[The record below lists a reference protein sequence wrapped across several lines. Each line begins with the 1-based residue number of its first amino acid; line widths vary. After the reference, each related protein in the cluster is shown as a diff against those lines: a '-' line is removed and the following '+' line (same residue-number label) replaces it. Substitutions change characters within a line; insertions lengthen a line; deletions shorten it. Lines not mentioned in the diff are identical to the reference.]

1 MQTHNAKIDKVDKH
15 LTAPL
20 SLFKIAKHKGLVE
33 LIKHTTFLILN
44 RNFLDIDGPA
54 LDKLTDVIMLEHD
67 TFYS

>member
-20 SLFKIAKHKGLVE
+20 SLFKIPKHKELVE
-33 LIKHTTFLILN
+33 LIKHTTCLMLN
-44 RNFLDIDGPA
+44 RNFLDTCGLA
-54 LDKLTDVIMLEHD
+54 LDKLTDVIMLEYD